1 MITEEVEA
9 VVEEEATGP
18 VVVVVVL
25 EEVLMI
31 DQTVEEG
38 DDGDV
43 VGLASRRGR
52 PHFGKH
58 SW

>member
-9 VVEEEATGP
+9 VVEEEAAGP
-18 VVVVVVL
+18 METKSSAVSL
-25 EEVLMI
+25 I
-31 DQTVEEG
+31 HQTVEEG